1 MHHQDCWIISGILG
15 PSGLITHFHNYSLH
29 LILHR
34 FLYNI
39 FQKGLTSPNTR
50 NAFRIKKY
58 RNTKNNKKK
67 SSLEKTEQW
76 LQNYLEQN
84 PDDTEA
90 RDDLEK
96 VKKEIEA
103 IV

>member
-1 MHHQDCWIISGILG
+1 MLDNFWNPWSIWSDNTLPQLFASSHSPSLPAQHLPEGVDLTKYEKRFQD
-15 PSGLITHFHNYSLH
+15 
-29 LILHR
+29 
-34 FLYNI
+34 
-39 FQKGLTSPNTR
+39 
-50 NAFRIKKY
+50 KKIQEHE
-58 RNTKNNKKK
+58 KQQKK

-84 PDDTEA
+84 PDDNEA